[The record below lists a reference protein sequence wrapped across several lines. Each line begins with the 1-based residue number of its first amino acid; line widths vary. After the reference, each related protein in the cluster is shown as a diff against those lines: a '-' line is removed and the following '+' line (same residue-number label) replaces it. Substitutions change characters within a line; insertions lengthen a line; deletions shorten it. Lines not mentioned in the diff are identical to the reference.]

1 AAQLA
6 VGGSDSG
13 TGRPPETA
21 GGSGDEDS
29 ETVVEGGGET
39 VESEM
44 QGTILSVDVAE
55 GDEVEPGD
63 VLVVLEA
70 MKMENDVVASHGGTV
85 TQVAVEEGDS
95 VDMGDV
101 LVVID

>member
-1 AAQLA
+1 MD
-6 VGGSDSG
+6 SD
-13 TGRPPETA
+13 
-21 GGSGDEDS
+21 
-29 ETVVEGGGET
+29 GET
-39 VESEM
+39 VEAEM
-44 QGTILSVDVAE
+44 QGTILNVNVSE
-55 GDEVEPGD
+55 GDEVESGD

-85 TQVAVEEGDS
+85 TQVAVGEDDS